1 MTGLDGALE
10 ARVAEGGDNWSH
22 GSRQLLCVARAL
34 LRRPRVLVA
43 DEATASVDAQVP
55 CSFGAPTDCC
65 HHLIVMPVFP
75 NLQRLTSA
83 AHAMPSDEVVAS
95 CDGEIV
101 FVTVWSLRQI
111 ADNQWPLH
119 RRTR

>member
-1 MTGLDGALE
+1 MTELAADRRLQAQLLMRRWRLGRQGQVTGLDGGLE

-55 CSFGAPTDCC
+55 PPRPPPVPKSLVYRPCV
-65 HHLIVMPVFP
+65 HH
-75 NLQRLTSA
+75 
-83 AHAMPSDEVVAS
+83 
-95 CDGEIV
+95 
-101 FVTVWSLRQI
+101 
-111 ADNQWPLH
+111 
-119 RRTR
+119 